1 MLNNRSIKKQQEG
14 SNRLQWLKTAWVYM
28 VEEKGVK
35 TERTENPSGNH
46 DRNRSET
53 ELFSSRVDGR
63 GGGRAGRVG
72 GRLRKTTSPVCEG
85 PWRGRGTLMG
95 AGCCCLLRLNS
106 SYTLDTCR
114 AESIEKNKQLM
125 TRWTKLMLPYFTAL
139 FLHHPSISRSVGLI
153 RWICISF
160 YYIANP
166 DTSNGEL
173 TTLYFR
179 ISNPN
184 VSIQKA

>member
-1 MLNNRSIKKQQEG
+1 MLNNRSIKKKQQEG

-35 TERTENPSGNH
+35 TERTDDY

-63 GGGRAGRVG
+63 GWGRAGR

-114 AESIEKNKQLM
+114 AASIEKNKQLM
-125 TRWTKLMLPYFTAL
+125 TLAVGQTYASLFHCFM
-139 FLHHPSISRSVGLI
+139 FLHHPGISISVGLI
-153 RWICISF
+153 RRICIF
-160 YYIANP
+160 AYYIC
-166 DTSNGEL
+166 
-173 TTLYFR
+173 
-179 ISNPN
+179 
-184 VSIQKA
+184 Q